1 MDTNII
7 TSLIISSAGIIISL
21 ILSIMFGYIPR
32 KRKSEV
38 KSLNLELLKT
48 YSDINEF
55 IKLEQSFLESYNIS
69 KIKARKS
76 FNISALSEP
85 KKFQKRIKKL
95 NLKIK

>member
-32 KRKSEV
+32 KRKREV
-38 KSLNLELLKT
+38 KSLNIELLKT

-85 KKFQKRIKKL
+85 KKVQKRIKEL